1 MAAVASSADELC
13 ARIGNGA
20 RVVVGQGTAEPLAL
34 TRALVRQRH
43 AIGGLRVFL
52 GAVFSDT
59 FMPDA
64 TGGISFCAYGAIG
77 AASGLAKAGRL
88 DILPLPYSRLP
99 GAFGPDN
106 PADAVLLQ
114 LARSPSGLSF
124 GLAHDYVVAAARH
137 ARLVIAEINAQA
149 PWTYGAEVP
158 ADFRIDHVIETD
170 EPPGE
175 LKPARFGDTEDRIG
189 RHVASLIPD
198 GATIQ
203 TGIGTIPDAILAALH
218 GHRDLGIHS
227 GMIGDRAV
235 DLIEAGVATNA
246 RKTLDSGLTVA
257 GALFGTGRLNR
268 FADRNPTLRVVA
280 TTHSHGMASLARL
293 DGFTAINSAI
303 EVDLTGQVN
312 AEAANG
318 RYVGAVGGQPDFVR
332 GALAANQGRSIIAL
346 PATAAGGA
354 VSRIVVKLS
363 GPVSG
368 PRCDADM
375 VVTEW
380 GIAALRG
387 RTLAERRKAMIAIAD
402 PKFRDDLER
411 DAALLSPLM

>member
-1 MAAVASSADELC
+1 MTNVASSADELC
-13 ARIGNGA
+13 ALIGQGA

-59 FMPDA
+59 FAPDA
-64 TGGISFCAYGAIG
+64 TDGIAFCAYGAIG
-77 AASGLAKAGRL
+77 AASGLARAGRL

-99 GAFGPDN
+99 DAFGPDN
-106 PADAVLLQ
+106 PADAAFLQ
-114 LARSPSGLSF
+114 LARSPTGLSF
-124 GLAHDYVVAAARH
+124 GLAHDYVAAAARH
-137 ARLVIAEINAQA
+137 ARLVIAEINART
-149 PWTYGAEVP
+149 PWTHGAEVP
-158 ADFRIDHVIETD
+158 EDFRIDHVIETD

-175 LKPARFGDTEDRIG
+175 LKPTRFGETEDRIG
-189 RHVASLIPD
+189 KQVASLIPD

-203 TGIGTIPDAILAALH
+203 VGIGAIPDAILAALH

-227 GMIGDRAV
+227 GMIGDRAI
-235 DLIEAGVATNA
+235 DLIEAGVVTNA
-246 RKTLDSGLTVA
+246 RKPLDAGLTVA
-257 GALFGTGRLNR
+257 GALFGTSRLSR
-268 FADRNPTLRVVA
+268 FAHRNPTLRVA
-280 TTHSHGMASLARL
+280 PTIHTHGAAILARL
-293 DGFTAINSAI
+293 DRFTAVNSAI

-312 AEAANG
+312 AEVANG

-332 GALAANQGRSIIAL
+332 GALAAAGGRSIIAL
-346 PATAAGGA
+346 PSTAAGGTA
-354 VSRIVVKLS
+354 SRIVAKLS

-368 PRCDADM
+368 PRCDADT

-402 PKFRDDLER
+402 PKFRDDIER

>member
-1 MAAVASSADELC
+1 MTDVASSADELC

-52 GAVFSDT
+52 GAVFSNT
-59 FMPDA
+59 FAPDA
-64 TGGISFCAYGAIG
+64 TDGISFCAYGAIG
-77 AASGLAKAGRL
+77 AAGALAKAGRL
-88 DILPLPYSRLP
+88 DILPIPYSRLP
-99 GAFGPDN
+99 DVFGCN
-106 PADAVLLQ
+106 SPADAVLVQ

-124 GLAHDYVVAAARH
+124 GLAHDYVAVAARH
-137 ARLVIAEINAQA
+137 ARLVIAEINAQV
-149 PWTYGAEVP
+149 PWTHGAEVP
-158 ADFRIDHVIETD
+158 AGLRIDHVIETD
-170 EPPGE
+170 EAPAE
-175 LKPARFGDTEDRIG
+175 LKPARFDDLEERIG

-203 TGIGTIPDAILAALH
+203 TGIGALPDAILAALW

-227 GMIGDRAV
+227 GMIGDRAM
-235 DLIEAGVATNA
+235 DLIEAGVVTNA
-246 RKTLDSGLTVA
+246 RKTQDAGLTVA
-257 GALFGTGRLNR
+257 GVLFGTGRLNR
-268 FADRNPTLRVVA
+268 FADHNPDLRIA
-280 TTHSHGMASLARL
+280 PPAHSHGAAGLARL
-293 DGFTAINSAI
+293 DRFTAINSAI

-312 AEAANG
+312 SEAANG
-318 RYVGAVGGQPDFVR
+318 RYIGAIGGQPDFVR
-332 GALAANQGRSIIAL
+332 GALAANEGRSIIAL

-411 DAALLSPLM
+411 DAAVLSPLM

>member
-1 MAAVASSADELC
+1 VTAIASFADDLC
-13 ARIGNGA
+13 ARIDRGA

-59 FMPDA
+59 FLPDA
-64 TGGISFCAYGAIG
+64 TDGIAFCGYGAIG

-99 GAFGPDN
+99 DAFGPDN
-106 PADAVLLQ
+106 PADAVLIQ

-124 GLAHDYVVAAARH
+124 GLAHDYVAAAARH

-149 PWTYGAEVP
+149 PWTHGAEVP
-158 ADFRIDHVIETD
+158 ADFRIDHVIETE
-170 EPPGE
+170 EPPCE
-175 LKPARFGDTEDRIG
+175 LKPARCGETEDRIG
-189 RHVASLIPD
+189 KLVASLVPD

-203 TGIGTIPDAILAALH
+203 VGVGAIPDAILAALH
-218 GHRDLGIHS
+218 GHRDLGMHS
-227 GMIGDRAV
+227 GMIGDRAI
-235 DLIEAGVATNA
+235 DLIEAGVVTNA
-246 RKTLDSGLTVA
+246 RKALDVGLTVA
-257 GALFGTGRLNR
+257 GTLFGTSRLNR
-268 FADRNPTLRVVA
+268 FADRNPVLRVA
-280 TTHSHGMASLARL
+280 PTTHTHGAASLSRL
-293 DGFTAINSAI
+293 DRFTAINSAI

-312 AEAANG
+312 AEVANG
-318 RYVGAVGGQPDFVR
+318 RYIGAVGGQPDFVR
-332 GALAANQGRSIIAL
+332 GALAACGGRSIIAL
-346 PATAAGGA
+346 PSTAAGGTA
-354 VSRIVVKLS
+354 SRIVAKLS

-368 PRCDADM
+368 PRCDADI

-387 RTLAERRKAMIAIAD
+387 KTLTERRKAMIAIAD
-402 PKFRDDLER
+402 PKFRYDIER
-411 DAALLSPLM
+411 DANLRSPLT